1 MKFSQSA
8 FYTKLDMAIKI
19 AVGKRD
25 SLERYGDEGGRW
37 EVGGRKDIWVRFRV
51 FE

>member
-25 SLERYGDEGGRW
+25 SLERYGDEVRR
-37 EVGGRKDIWVRFRV
+37 EVEGYLS
-51 FE
+51 